1 MIHMIWYYS
10 NLVNIKKICCVCIRR
25 NRKFRVPSMTRW
37 FRFRISKPTRNL
49 SENQSVYIQRK
60 ILPWACL
67 KIKECTESWPWIL
80 GDLSGHGWNGG
91 REWHFERCWSHGSAG
106 QCKLLGGRVCCT
118 RSCCHEHCST
128 HITNT
133 GSICTGVYFVYFL

>member
-1 MIHMIWYYS
+1 MSACEDKPCDLSWLLIFGFTIIVWSTILRHS
-10 NLVNIKKICCVCIRR
+10 NLVNIIKICCVCIRR

-37 FRFRISKPTRNL
+37 FRFRIFKPTRNFRKT
-49 SENQSVYIQRK
+49 ESVYNHRK

-91 REWHFERCWSHGSAG
+91 REWHFNRCWSCGSTG
-106 QCKLLGGRVCCT
+106 QCELLGARVST
-118 RSCCHEHCST
+118 PRSSCH
-128 HITNT
+128 
-133 GSICTGVYFVYFL
+133 